1 MVPSSLCR
9 LGGRLGVPGRS
20 HTPDRKCRPSPK
32 SWAAFPS
39 GFTWA
44 SSPSH
49 MPRFSLSPSPT
60 SRLSVPSLESG
71 PGTPPRSVPSLER
84 GRGTPCAH
92 RGASAR
98 KGLSLPLP
106 CPARPGGAV
115 LSEGSPPLSPL
126 ASLLL
131 SGLGCGRPGRPMLSH
146 ISSSRAPENVCSRVL
161 PKAVRASPLCTV
173 PSCCSP
179 PRRAPRLGQLL
190 SPGWVFLV
198 HWRFSAYTVPG
209 VCEAR
214 RRLWWVNNGT
224 FRGSGACCR
233 DSRKVAPI
241 KAKSW

>member
-1 MVPSSLCR
+1 MVPPSRCR
-9 LGGRLGVPGRS
+9 RGGRLGVPGRS
-20 HTPDRKCRPSPK
+20 HTPDRKCRPSPR
-32 SWAAFPS
+32 SWAAFLS

-71 PGTPPRSVPSLER
+71 PGTP
-84 GRGTPCAH
+84 CAH
-92 RGASAR
+92 RGASAG

-106 CPARPGGAV
+106 CRG
-115 LSEGSPPLSPL
+115 
-126 ASLLL
+126 
-131 SGLGCGRPGRPMLSH
+131 GLGWQFCQKEALLCLRSPASFQAVSGVGGPAGRCSVPSPALGLLRTRAAGCCPRLHVRPRSV
-146 ISSSRAPENVCSRVL
+146 P
-161 PKAVRASPLCTV
+161 V

-179 PRRAPRLGQLL
+179 APARPSPRTAPVPWALR
-190 SPGWVFLV
+190 WVFLV
-198 HWRFSAYTVPG
+198 HCGPVSAYAVPG

-241 KAKSW
+241 KAKPR